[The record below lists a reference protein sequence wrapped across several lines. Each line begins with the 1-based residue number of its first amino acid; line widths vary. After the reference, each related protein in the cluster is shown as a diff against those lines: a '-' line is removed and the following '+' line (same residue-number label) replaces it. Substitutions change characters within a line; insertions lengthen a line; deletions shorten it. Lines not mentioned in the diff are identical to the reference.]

1 MKSKHLTVK
10 SVIFDAKPE
19 SPKRFRNILANSGDI
34 MESGEVRD
42 LNSLYVMSRDAE
54 LVKVSDLNH
63 DPDKQSETYSVKA
76 MADHGEAGLF
86 GEPIP
91 TIEKQF
97 GSCKVWLEADGLHAR
112 MYFAD
117 NDDIAN
123 HAWAISDEASYSVGI
138 DWFPD
143 GYQGV
148 GYEIT
153 EPIGILREISMVTT
167 GNDPRAKTI
176 DSKELAEAQGRAKS
190 ADKTTL
196 TGRKKMSE
204 TIDELTPDERKALGD
219 EINSVL
225 EKFTA
230 DVPEDE
236 TEPTARGNNESAD
249 AADSNEAEATKDEA
263 EKKTDS
269 LHMPVIV
276 IKDKAPKQK
285 FTVEKTGDSWLTSK
299 AGHIAFADALRKAG
313 RFGGY
318 FDSLWRQE
326 LSKHMSLDGITGL
339 PTPAAID
346 RIFEDAMEKSDG
358 IISHFNH
365 VATRSLLV
373 NLFSA
378 TTAGTSDRAAGHKKG
393 DTKQDQALTDNTRTV
408 LNKMIYKKLDLDAME
423 LYENP
428 ELLDFRARELVDAII
443 VEIERSAIIGDG
455 RSAPSGSEADL
466 RTFDGTRGFFSIK
479 ADAAAGSGIGQQLA
493 DTVARTN
500 GDGLNLYDLVVAARG
515 LIKTEGAQYLVAKS
529 AAITA
534 MLQAKVSN
542 AYVVAPGSRV
552 EDILRVDGAYTPAW
566 MDTDTANDA
575 YLIVDG
581 AYATTGDSNI
591 TTRAEFDTSKNTD
604 ILLDETPRGGSL
616 TKFKS
621 AVAIAVEPGE

>member
-1 MKSKHLTVK
+1 MGMEKLQLKSHLT
-10 SVIFDAKPE
+10 DAKQ
-19 SPKRFRNILANSGDI
+19 KTQRYRNILANSGQI

-42 LNSLYVMSRDAE
+42 LDRLYVMGYDGE
-54 LVKVSDLNH
+54 LIKVSDLNRN
-63 DPDKQSETYSVKA
+63 PDKQTESYSVKA
-76 MADHGEAGLF
+76 MADHGELDVF
-86 GEPIP
+86 GDLIP
-91 TIEKQF
+91 TIAKQF
-97 GSCKVWLEADGLHAR
+97 GACRVWLEDDGLHAR
-112 MYFAD
+112 MFFAS
-117 NDDIAN
+117 NDSVAD
-123 HAWAISDEASYSVGI
+123 HAWAISEHASYSVGI
-138 DWFPD
+138 DWYPD
-143 GYQGV
+143 GYSGAGQT
-148 GYEIT
+148 ID
-153 EPIGILREISMVTT
+153 EPMGILREVSMVTT

-176 DSKELAEAQGRAKS
+176 DSKKQAEAQGRAGF
-190 ADKTTL
+190 ADNKEI
-196 TGRKKMSE
+196 KEDKMSE
-204 TIDELTPDERKALGD
+204 NKTVDALTPDEQKALT
-219 EINSVL
+219 EELQAVI
-225 EKFTA
+225 KRFTT

-236 TEPTARGNNESAD
+236 TEPTARGNEGATD
-249 AADSNEAEATKDEA
+249 TKDGEAEAEA
-263 EKKTDS
+263 EVEKKADK
-269 LHMPVIV
+269 LHMPVVV
-276 IKDKAPKQK
+276 IKDRAPKQK
-285 FTVEKTGDSWLTSK
+285 VVVEKTGDSWLTSK
-299 AGHIAFADALRKAG
+299 EGHVAFADTLKKAG

-318 FDSLWRQE
+318 FDALWRQE

-373 NLFSA
+373 NLFNA

-393 DTKQDQALTDNTRTV
+393 DTKQNQALTDNTRTV

-428 ELLDFRARELVDAII
+428 ELVDFRARELVDAII

-455 RSAPSGSEADL
+455 RSAPSGSKADL
-466 RTFDGTRGFFSIK
+466 RTFDGTRGFFSVK

-493 DTVARTN
+493 DTVERTN

-515 LIKTEGAQYLVAKS
+515 LIKTEGAQYLDAKS

-542 AYVVAPGSRV
+542 AYVVAPGSRI
-552 EDILRVDGAYTPAW
+552 EDILGVERVYTPAW

-575 YLIVDG
+575 YLIVNG
-581 AYATTGDSNI
+581 AYTTTGDSNI

-616 TKFKS
+616 TKYKS
-621 AVAIAVEPGE
+621 AVAIEVEPGA

>member
-1 MKSKHLTVK
+1 
-10 SVIFDAKPE
+10 
-19 SPKRFRNILANSGDI
+19 
-34 MESGEVRD
+34 MESGEVRSLTD
-42 LNSLYVMSRDAE
+42 LYVMTYDGKLIAISE
-54 LVKVSDLNH
+54 LNT
-63 DPDKQSETYSVKA
+63 DPEKQTEHYAVKA
-76 MADHGEAGLF
+76 QADHGELVD
-86 GEPIP
+86 GELVP

-97 GSCKVWLEADGLHAR
+97 GSCRVWLEEDGLHAR

-117 NDDIAN
+117 DDRLAD
-123 HAWAISDEASYSVGI
+123 HAWAISQDASYSTGI
-138 DWFPD
+138 DWYPD
-143 GYQGV
+143 GYFGV
-148 GYEIT
+148 NEEIA
-153 EPIGILREISMVTT
+153 EPIGILREVSMVLT

-176 DSKELAEAQGRAKS
+176 DSKKQAEAQGRAGF
-190 ADKTTL
+190 ADNKLSKEKTMV
-196 TGRKKMSE
+196 KKK
-204 TIDELTPDERKALGD
+204 TVDALTPDERKALT
-219 EINSVL
+219 EELQAVI
-225 EKFTA
+225 EKFTT

-236 TEPTARGNNESAD
+236 TEPTARGNEGVAD
-249 AADSNEAEATKDEA
+249 TKDGEAEAEA
-263 EKKTDS
+263 EVEKKADK
-269 LHMPVIV
+269 LHMPVVV
-276 IKDKAPKQK
+276 IKDRAPKQK
-285 FTVEKTGDSWLTSK
+285 VVVEKTGDSWLTSK

-358 IISHFNH
+358 IISHFSH

-373 NLFSA
+373 NLLSA

-428 ELLDFRARELVDAII
+428 ELVDFRARELVDAII

-466 RTFDGTRGFFSIK
+466 RTFDGTRGFFSVK

-493 DTVARTN
+493 DTVERTN

-534 MLQAKVSN
+534 LRRAKDASG
-542 AYVVAPGSRV
+542 YVVAPGSRT
-552 EDILRVDGAYTPAW
+552 EDILGVERVYTPAW

-575 YLIVDG
+575 YLIVNG
-581 AYATTGDSNI
+581 AYTTTGDSNI

>member
-1 MKSKHLTVK
+1 MEKLQFRSRLV
-10 SVIFDAKPE
+10 DAKSDE
-19 SPKRFRNILANSGDI
+19 KQRRFRNILANSGEI
-34 MESGEVRD
+34 MESGEVRSLTD
-42 LNSLYVMSRDAE
+42 LYVMAYDGK
-54 LVKVSDLNH
+54 LIPISDLNT
-63 DPDKQSETYSVKA
+63 DPEKQTEHYAVKA
-76 MADHGEAGLF
+76 QADHGELVD
-86 GEPIP
+86 GELVP

-97 GSCKVWLEADGLHAR
+97 GSCRVWLEDDGLHAR

-117 NDDIAN
+117 DDRLAD
-123 HAWAISDEASYSVGI
+123 HAWAISQDASYSTGI
-138 DWFPD
+138 DWYPD
-143 GYQGV
+143 GYYGV
-148 GYEIT
+148 NEEIA
-153 EPIGILREISMVTT
+153 EPIGILREVSMVLT

-176 DSKELAEAQGRAKS
+176 DSKKQAEAQGRAGF
-190 ADKTTL
+190 ADNKLSKEKTMAE
-196 TGRKKMSE
+196 KK
-204 TIDELTPDERKALGD
+204 TVDALTPDERKALT
-219 EINSVL
+219 EELQAVI
-225 EKFTA
+225 EKFTT

-236 TEPTARGNNESAD
+236 TEPTARGNEGVAD
-249 AADSNEAEATKDEA
+249 TKDGEAETEA
-263 EKKTDS
+263 EVEKKADK
-269 LHMPVIV
+269 LHMPVVV
-276 IKDKAPKQK
+276 IKDRAPKQK
-285 FTVEKTGDSWLTSK
+285 VVVEKTGDSWLTSK
-299 AGHIAFADALRKAG
+299 AGHIAFADALKKAG

-318 FDSLWRQE
+318 FDALWRQE

-428 ELLDFRARELVDAII
+428 ELVDFRARELVDAII

-466 RTFDGTRGFFSIK
+466 RTFDGTRGFFSVK

-493 DTVARTN
+493 DTVERTN

-534 MLQAKVSN
+534 LRRAKDASG
-542 AYVVAPGSRV
+542 YVVAPGSRT
-552 EDILRVDGAYTPAW
+552 EDILGVERVYTPAW

-616 TKFKS
+616 IKFKS
-621 AVAIAVEPGE
+621 AVAIEVEPGE